1 MSGDP
6 RLLAVGLAS
15 PATRLSRDAGLRLAA
30 RISPDADRERLAEL
44 YANAGV
50 SERGSILGDGGEC
63 ADLLHTDAPQGPT
76 TAARLARYRPH
87 AVTLAGDASTAA
99 LARAERPPEAV
110 THLITV
116 SCTGAESPGLDHAL
130 IDRLGLR
137 SEISR
142 THVGFMGCHG
152 AINGLALADAFVRAH
167 DGALAMVV
175 CVEVCSLHFQAQA
188 PWDQQVANAIFA
200 DGAACAVV
208 GGAGGR
214 PDAPRLRA
222 FGSRVFPGTR
232 DLMSWTIGEHGFE
245 MRLSPRVPGVLRRA
259 VGPWTDQWLGALKLS
274 RADIAAWAVHL
285 PRYHLCSSELS
296 TSSSLA
302 EQGRGGLGL
311 AGVARLFSPS
321 RIIFRGGLGTNS
333 VEVLG
338 DFVGAVPVRVVRRHH
353 RRAVAG
359 APALVVPQLVPVKSS
374 LRW

>member
-274 RADIAAWAVHL
+274 RADIAAWAVH
-285 PRYHLCSSELS
+285 PG
-296 TSSSLA
+296 
-302 EQGRGGLGL
+302 GRDILTAVERGLGL
-311 AGVARLFSPS
+311 PDQALDAS
-321 RIIFRGGLGTNS
+321 
-333 VEVLG
+333 
-338 DFVGAVPVRVVRRHH
+338 
-353 RRAVAG
+353 RAVLDRHGNMSSGTVLWVLDALLQRGTAG
-359 APALVVPQLVPVKSS
+359 LIGALSFGPGLTGEGVLIEAG
-374 LRW
+374 